1 MATDIVQGLF
11 GMTPESY
18 QDQRDAEAYKRAAAF
33 GQMSPM
39 QAARTSIY
47 YGANQLGNV
56 VGGMLGA
63 EDPQMRLISQR
74 NALARQFDVSTP
86 DGLAQYAGALQQIGD
101 TQGALEVANISRKA
115 ASEVALAKQR
125 MFEKQGVDPTQ
136 QLIRAGKHTPASI
149 AAYVKS
155 GNIQDLELIEKP
167 VTEPTT
173 DPIKNARAIAAAEFT
188 EGSPEY
194 VQRYKEELKRLTAKE
209 PKAGNIK
216 EVGVAMGSRLPVYL
230 DVNKNDG
237 QGEQFIYEK
246 SADGKQMRVPY
257 FGGVDK
263 TTATTKVQVD
273 SGENEF
279 RKRLGAKDADRV
291 DNAMTMKDSSI
302 AALNSLNTLNQLDQN
317 ALISGSFAAGRVGA
331 TNFLKTIGLTGEK
344 DDKTLADSVNYQK
357 TAGDLVLATL
367 NGKLGGQVS
376 NKDVEFIRSLV
387 PQLENSPQARK
398 QLIEFMVEKNQ
409 LIVQEASRLETYAR
423 DPKNN
428 GLRGYVPKIP
438 IFSGQ
443 SPSRSSAL
451 QEMSIQQLQD
461 MLKTAKPSR

>member
-1 MATDIVQGLF
+1 MQYANAAIQAGA
-11 GMTPESY
+11 G
-18 QDQRDAEAYKRAAAF
+18 RAA
-33 GQMSPM
+33 
-39 QAARTSIY
+39 
-47 YGANQLGNV
+47 
-56 VGGMLGA
+56 GGFAGLMGV
-63 EDPQMRLISQR
+63 EDPQMRLISIR
-74 NALARQFDVSTP
+74 NSLAKQFDVSTP
-86 DGLAQYAGALQQIGD
+86 EGLGQYASALQEIGD
-101 TQGALEVANISRKA
+101 TRGALEAANISRKA

-125 MFEKQGVDPTQ
+125 MFERQGADPLQ
-136 QLIRAGKHTPASI
+136 QLIRSGKYIPSSI
-149 AAYVKS
+149 STYAKS

-167 VTEPTT
+167 VAEPTT
-173 DPIKNARAIAAAEFT
+173 DPIKNARAIAAAEFPV
-188 EGSPEY
+188 GSPQYEE
-194 VQRYKEELKRLTAKE
+194 RFKEELKRLTAKE
-209 PKAGNIK
+209 PKAGNVK
-216 EVGVAMGSRLPVYL
+216 EVGVAMGSREPVYL
-230 DVNKNDG
+230 DVNND
-237 QGEQFIYEK
+237 QQYIYQK
-246 SADGKQMRVPY
+246 GADGKQMRVPY
-257 FGGVDK
+257 VGGVDR

-331 TNFLKTIGLTGEK
+331 TNFLKTLGLTGEK

-398 QLIEFMVEKNQ
+398 QLIEFMVNKNQ
-409 LIVQEASRLETYAR
+409 LIVQETTRLETYAR

-438 IFSGQ
+438 IFGGQPPSG
-443 SPSRSSAL
+443 SSTL
-451 QEMSIQQLQD
+451 QEMSIEQLRN
-461 MLKTAKPSR
+461 MLKNTQPSR